1 MPTYTFINV
10 ETNEEITSVMSL
22 SEREEFLKD
31 GKFKQKIISPKIV
44 SQSGSTLSKTSDSWK
59 DTLKKIKAGSSKSN
73 TINV

>member
-22 SEREEFLKD
+22 TEREEFLKD

-44 SQSGSTLSKTSDSWK
+44 SQSGSTLSKTDDGWK
-59 DTLKKIKAGSSKSN
+59 DTLKKIKAGSAKNN

>member
-10 ETNEEITSVMSL
+10 ETNEEVTSVMSL

-44 SQSGSTLSKTSDSWK
+44 SQSGSTLSKTSDGWK
-59 DTLKKIKAGSSKSN
+59 DTLKKIKAGSAKNN

>member
-44 SQSGSTLSKTSDSWK
+44 SQSGSTLSKTDDGWK
-59 DTLKKIKAGSSKSN
+59 DTLKKIKAGSAKSN

>member
-44 SQSGSTLSKTSDSWK
+44 SQSGSTLSKTDDGWK